1 MSATFIAVALG
12 AVIAAAG
19 TGVLTARCVRAP
31 RLFVGLWA
39 GTLFALTVGLGAQV
53 LGYLSG
59 YSLVAFRAMELGA
72 QVFALL
78 GLSLVLVEVLGKSVP
93 ARFAM
98 RLAVAAIGIVA
109 IVVLGS
115 DPLNPNVTFSTTWP
129 NPALFYEPV
138 PRLLIEFVLA
148 PLAGITAVAA
158 LLVAGYRIGRG
169 RDDRSAAWP
178 AVGGAVAALALALPG
193 LALLASSNAGL
204 ATPLSARGLFTLSGV
219 AAAALGAAAGVAAE
233 RLRES
238 IPAGIAGPEH
248 DATGRQH
255 AAERA
260 GAVPD
265 ISQWVGQAGYGT
277 PAAWPGEAGYPGE
290 PGYGSAEQAPAL
302 AYDMDADLRYPGLA
316 ALVAEDGAVAATG
329 RAVAAGRRLGPDG
342 YATEPGFVAGPGYG
356 AEPGYA
362 TAAGA
367 DPAPD
372 VGPDGRGGEDWDD
385 EADAGRHRPGA
396 PDPHA
401 RLFGQIVI
409 YSLVEEQAEEFDRL
423 TERLVS
429 AVQAN
434 EPDTLVYIAH
444 QVPTAPLQRILYEV
458 YLDRPAFEDHLR
470 QPYVLHYD
478 KQRQLLVS
486 AMNVIE
492 LGLQRAKVSP
502 FPTISEILT
511 ESGIDLTGVTRSRR
525 GTRRRHARQPGPESQ
540 DRSAGHDR
548 GSLAGRAGGVLA
560 PDPGAPGASP
570 DVPGADAGVAAHSVL
585 LLSRPGCHLCED
597 ARAVVEKVAAEFGVP
612 WTERDITVSE
622 QDLRDY
628 GDMIPVVFVDGV
640 QHDFWRVDADRL
652 RHALSG

>member
-39 GTLFALTVGLGAQV
+39 GALFALTVGLGAQV

-59 YSLVAFRAMELGA
+59 YSQAAFRAMELGA

-78 GLSLVLVEVLGKSVP
+78 GLSLVLVEILGKSVP

-129 NPALFYEPV
+129 NPVLFYEPV

-148 PLAGITAVAA
+148 PFAGITAVAV

-178 AVGGAVAALALALPG
+178 AVGGAVAVLALALPG
-193 LALLASSNAGL
+193 LALLASNNAGL
-204 ATPLSARGLFTLSGV
+204 ATPLSAHGLFTLGGV
-219 AAAALGAAAGVAAE
+219 AAAVFGAAAGVAAE
-233 RLRES
+233 RLRNS
-238 IPAGIAGPEH
+238 IPPGIAGPEH
-248 DATGRQH
+248 AATGGQH
-255 AAERA
+255 AAEWA

-265 ISQWVGQAGYGT
+265 VSQWVGQPGYGT
-277 PAAWPGEAGYPGE
+277 TAAWPGDAGYPGE
-290 PGYGSAEQAPAL
+290 PGYGLAGQSPAL
-302 AYDMDADLRYPGLA
+302 GYDVDADLRYPGLA
-316 ALVAEDGAVAATG
+316 ALVAEDEAAASG
-329 RAVAAGRRLGPDG
+329 RTLAAGRRPHPDW
-342 YATEPGFVAGPGYG
+342 YVTEPGHVTDPGYG
-356 AEPGYA
+356 ADPGYGP
-362 TAAGA
+362 AAGA
-367 DPAPD
+367 DAAAG
-372 VGPDGRGGEDWDD
+372 VGQDDFGDEDFGD
-385 EADAGRHRPGA
+385 EADVGQRRPGA
-396 PDPHA
+396 RDPHA

-434 EPDTLVYIAH
+434 EPDTLVYIVH

-470 QPYVLHYD
+470 QSYVLRYD
-478 KQRQLLVS
+478 DQRQPLVA

-492 LGLQRAKVSP
+492 LGLQQAKVSP

-525 GTRRRHARQPGPESQ
+525 GTRRRHARQPGPEPQ
-540 DRSAGHDR
+540 DRSAVHDR
-548 GSLAGRAGGVLA
+548 GSAAAAARAGAPA
-560 PDPGAPGASP
+560 PDPGGPGSSP
-570 DVPGADAGVAAHSVL
+570 VVPGAEAGAAAHSVL

-597 ARAVVEKVAAEFGVP
+597 ARAVVEKVAAEFGVS
-612 WTERDITVSE
+612 WTERDITASE